1 MIRTDRICG
10 RGQQQS
16 VASGGILNSFN
27 NSSKREDRLPPFFF
41 LLFPSTFSHFL
52 LSAKEEKEK
61 VDKENQPQMILK
73 RILSRAR
80 ERCRNYIATERVFC
94 LATEVEPHRYQH
106 SLFLW
111 QLKAQRK
118 SLAKRNAEKS
128 GSPLRRRGGLR
139 ALHRRQAP
147 LKRGLD
153 SPNKK
158 AKTSAKHLRF

>member
-1 MIRTDRICG
+1 MN
-10 RGQQQS
+10 
-16 VASGGILNSFN
+16 LFN
-27 NSSKREDRLPPFFF
+27 NSSKREDRLQPFFF

-118 SLAKRNAEKS
+118 SLAKRNAERGKV
-128 GSPLRRRGGLR
+128 SPSADGEEASSASTRKL
-139 ALHRRQAP
+139 
-147 LKRGLD
+147 LKKLD
-153 SPNKK
+153 QNFTYCKNVG
-158 AKTSAKHLRF
+158 